1 MRKGGA
7 GKANWGTYEDD
18 LKNEEVKEVAVE
30 VPEEE
35 VDNSLTLKELMA

>member
-35 VDNSLTLKELMA
+35 VDNSLTLKELLA

>member
-18 LKNEEVKEVAVE
+18 LKNEDVKEEPVE
-30 VPEEE
+30 VLAEE